1 MPHLNRRTF
10 LSVAAGTAGLPLL
23 DPRFGLAQTRAI
35 NGTADYDFDAFFPR
49 YTQFD
54 PKVPI
59 WCVTPGIDRVFH
71 RFHSSCPFSPSGR
84 YLALTRLPREDKT
97 PEPGDLAEIVL
108 IDLMTGKPRVVAE
121 TRGAD
126 TQLGAQAQWGADD
139 SSLFFNDIDVKTW
152 RPFGVK
158 MDPATGKK
166 KRLAGTVYMVST
178 DGKWAASPCLRR
190 ISYTQMGYGVLVPP
204 EHIPVNRGAVDN
216 DGLYVTNTETGEV
229 RMIASFKR
237 IVEEAVPSIDVAHY
251 GPGGFYGF
259 HVKWS
264 PDGSRLM
271 LVLRYMPDSDRKYRP
286 QLITMKPDG
295 SDIRVAIPNTE
306 WADKGGNHP
315 NWHPDSVHVFMN
327 LKADGKNYQFFQARY
342 DGSDLHIMTDA
353 PGNGGHPTVH
363 PSGKYIL
370 TDNYAKND
378 VFGDGT
384 SPLLWVDLAAGTNV
398 PIARVANT
406 PSYIGSKKELRLDL
420 HPAWDRRT
428 WRYACFNG
436 LRAGTRAVYVA
447 DLSGLLK
454 EA

>member
-1 MPHLNRRTF
+1 MRHLDRRTF
-10 LSVAAGTAGLPLL
+10 ISAAAGSASLALL
-23 DPRFGLAQTRAI
+23 YPRLGFGKTPAE
-35 NGTADYDFDAFFPR
+35 NNSVGYDFDTLFSR
-49 YTQFD
+49 YTKFD
-54 PKVPI
+54 PKVPV
-59 WCVTPGIDRVFH
+59 WCVTPEIDRVFH

-84 YLALTRLPREDKT
+84 YLALTRLGREDKT
-97 PEPGDLAEIVL
+97 PVPGDVAEIVL
-108 IDLMTGKPRVVAE
+108 IDLRTGKSRIVAE

-139 SSLFFNDIDVKTW
+139 SQLFFNDVDLKTW

-158 MDPATGKK
+158 MDLATGKK
-166 KRLAGTVYMVST
+166 KRLEGTIYMVSS
-178 DGKWAASPCLRR
+178 DGKWAASSCLRR

-204 EHIPVNRGAVDN
+204 EHIPVNRGVVDN
-216 DGLYVTNTETGEV
+216 DGLYVTNTETGEQ
-229 RMIASFKR
+229 RMIASFKK
-237 IVEEAVPSIDVAHY
+237 IVEEAVPRIDVARY

-264 PDGSRLM
+264 PDDSRLM
-271 LVLRYMPDSDRKYRP
+271 LVLRYMPDSDKKYRP

-315 NWHPDSVHVFMN
+315 NWHPDSEHVFMN
-327 LKADGKNYQFFQARY
+327 LKTDGENYQFIQARY
-342 DGSDLHIMTDA
+342 DGTDRRPMTQA

-370 TDNYAKND
+370 TDNYAKRN

-384 SPLLWVDLAAGTNV
+384 SPLLWVDLAAATNV

-406 PSYIGSKKELRLDL
+406 PPYTGKKNELRLDL

-454 EA
+454 DT